1 VHNAQSILAE
11 RVCRL
16 LELLPDIAPRFE
28 IVVIDDGSTDHTYE
42 IAAELA
48 DQFPQLKVLRQG
60 RRQGVAAALELGMQ
74 QSRGDFVLVQDPAE
88 AVSPSDLRRLWE
100 MRLEEGLVA
109 VRTEPKV
116 KPIDAGL
123 MERLIRWGRSVE
135 QTADASAGMQLFRR
149 QAVRELA
156 ENPAAQRNLQ
166 VSQSP
171 GGQKI
176 AKTIPRRKSGNV
188 MTQLRQFALGE

>member
-60 RRQGVAAALELGMQ
+60 RRRGVAAALELGMQ
-74 QSRGDFVLVQDPAE
+74 QSSGDFVLVQDPAE

-135 QTADASAGMQLFRR
+135 QTAEASSGMQLFRR
-149 QAVRELA
+149 QAVKELA
-156 ENPAAQRNLQ
+156 SSPADQGNLQ
-166 VSQSP
+166 LSRTP
-171 GGQKI
+171 GGEKI
-176 AKTIPRRKSGNV
+176 ARTVPRRKASSA